1 MTLIEGPA
9 AQSVLRQLTE
19 EKTMRIG
26 RRTFATLG
34 PLAALGL
41 LAACG
46 SEDQGGGS
54 GGGGGEEDFVTDL
67 TFGTGGTGGVY
78 YPLGGEYATIYE
90 DNIEDVSVTYTD
102 SGASVENIGMIFQ
115 GEWQLGIAQ
124 SDSVQSAVAGS
135 GEFEGAKVDNIG
147 WVAALYPEAAHI
159 VTLAGNGLESPADL
173 KGKRIAVGDVGS
185 GTRAVSDAILSAY
198 GIEEGDYEA
207 FEQDFSS
214 SLDLLRDNN
223 IDASVFVVGTPTGSL
238 GDLAATNDVQLVS
251 MDQETADKVA
261 GESSFD
267 VYTIEPDSYDFLE
280 EPVITLSVAATLIA
294 STTQVSPE
302 LGYDLTA
309 ATFEFAD
316 QITLP
321 QGSLIS
327 HDYALQGQGDVPL
340 HPGAKKYYEEQG
352 LL

>member
-1 MTLIEGPA
+1 
-9 AQSVLRQLTE
+9 
-19 EKTMRIG
+19 MRIG

-34 PLAALGL
+34 PIAALGL

-46 SEDQGGGS
+46 SEDESGS
-54 GGGGGEEDFVTDL
+54 GGGGGEGDFVTDL

-78 YPLGGEYATIYE
+78 YPLGGEYAAIYE
-90 DNIEDVSVTYTD
+90 ENIEGLTVNYTD
-102 SGASVENIGMIFQ
+102 SGASVENIGKIFQ

-124 SDSVQSAVAGS
+124 SDTAQTAVTGT

-147 WVAALYPEAAHI
+147 WIAALYPEAAHI

-198 GIEEGDYEA
+198 GIEEGDYEP

-251 MDQETADKVA
+251 MDQDKA
-261 GESSFD
+261 EQIASESSFD

-309 ATFEFAD
+309 ATFEHAEE
-316 QITLP
+316 ITLP
-321 QGSLIS
+321 QGGLIS
-327 HDYALQGQGDVPL
+327 HDFALSGQGEVPL
-340 HPGAKKYYEEQG
+340 HPGAEKYYKEQG